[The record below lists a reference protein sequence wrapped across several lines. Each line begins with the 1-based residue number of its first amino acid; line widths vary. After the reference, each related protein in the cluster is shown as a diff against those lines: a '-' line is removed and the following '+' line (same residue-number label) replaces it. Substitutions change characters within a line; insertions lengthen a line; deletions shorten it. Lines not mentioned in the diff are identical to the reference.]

1 MTRLSLV
8 TIGLRRK
15 PARTA
20 LTVLSLAVAFV
31 LFMLLRAL
39 SAAFAGGVS
48 VPGTQRV
55 IVDARY
61 AMTDNL
67 PLAAVRT
74 IREMAGVAEATQM
87 SWFGGYYRNPA
98 HAFAKAPVDHARYFR
113 VFPDL
118 VIADDVLARF
128 QASRRAAVVPDA
140 MAREYDWRVGDLV
153 PIVGDIWPKSDG
165 SWDWEFEI
173 AGTYGVPPASG
184 LQPWFLLRY
193 DYFNESVADWAKDQ
207 VGWVV
212 ARVDR
217 GVDPKTVVDAVDRR
231 FENSSDPTRSL
242 SEDELSRQFANQLG
256 DIGLIATL
264 ILAAVFFTMLLLT
277 ANVAALAFRER
288 VPELAVMKTLGFTD
302 GTVAAVVLGEALAL
316 CLAGAVGGVAIGFA
330 LESPLNAQLAGV
342 VGRFE
347 MSWIDGGLALAIAG
361 GLGLTIGTP
370 PAITARR
377 LSIVRALREVAG
389 C

>member
-1 MTRLSLV
+1 MTWLGLV
-8 TIGLRRK
+8 TTGLRRK
-15 PARTA
+15 PTRTT
-20 LTVLSLAVAFV
+20 LTVLSLTVAFV

-48 VPGTQRV
+48 VQGVQRLV
-55 IVDARY
+55 VDARY
-61 AMTDNL
+61 AVTDNL

-74 IREMAGVAEATQM
+74 MREIPGVAEVTQM
-87 SWFGGYYRNPA
+87 SWFGGYYQDPA
-98 HAFAKAPVDHARYFR
+98 HAFAKAPVDHRRYFR
-113 VFPDL
+113 IYPEL

-128 QASRRAAVVPDA
+128 QASRRAVVVPEA
-140 MAREYDWRVGDLV
+140 MAEEYGWQVGDLV
-153 PIVGDIWPKSDG
+153 PIVGDIWPRSDG

-173 AGTYGVPPASG
+173 AGTYGVPPESG

-193 DYFNESVADWAKDQ
+193 DYFNESVADWAKNQ

-212 ARVDR
+212 ARLHE
-217 GVDPKTVVDAVDRR
+217 GVEPQGVVDAIDRR

-242 SEDELSRQFANQLG
+242 SEGELSRQFANQLG

-264 ILAAVFFTMLLLT
+264 ILGAVFFTMLLLT

-288 VPELAVMKTLGFTD
+288 VPELAVMKTLGFKD

-330 LESPLNAQLAGV
+330 LELPLNAQLARV
-342 VGRFE
+342 IGRFQ
-347 MSWIDGGLALAIAG
+347 MSWLDGGLALGIAG
-361 GLGLTIGTP
+361 VLGLVIGMP
-370 PAITARR
+370 PAIAARR
-377 LSIVRALREVAG
+377 LSIVRALRETS
-389 C
+389 

>member
-1 MTRLSLV
+1 MLTALSL
-8 TIGLRRK
+8 T
-15 PARTA
+15 
-20 LTVLSLAVAFV
+20 VAFV

-48 VPGTQRV
+48 VPGVQRLL
-55 IVDARY
+55 VDAKY

-67 PLAAVRT
+67 PLAAVQT
-74 IREMAGVAEATQM
+74 VREIPGVADATQM
-87 SWFGGYYRNPA
+87 SWFGGYYQDPA
-98 HAFAKAPVDHARYFR
+98 RAFAKAPVDHRRYFR
-113 VFPDL
+113 IFPEL

-140 MAREYDWRVGDLV
+140 MAEEYGWRTGALV

-165 SWDWEFEI
+165 SWHWEFEI
-173 AGTYGVPPASG
+173 AGTYELPPESA

-193 DYFNESVADWAKDQ
+193 DYFNESVADWAKNE

-212 ARVDR
+212 ARLND
-217 GVDPKTVVDAVDRR
+217 GVDPKAVVDAIDRR

-242 SEDELSRQFANQLG
+242 SEDELSRQFANRIG

-288 VPELAVMKTLGFTD
+288 VPELAVMKALGFKD
-302 GTVAAVVLGEALAL
+302 GTVAVVVLAEALTL
-316 CLAGAVGGVAIGFA
+316 CLAGAVGGVALGLA
-330 LESPLNAQLAGV
+330 LEWPLNAQLARA
-342 VGRFE
+342 VGRFQ
-347 MSWIDGGLALAIAG
+347 MSWIDAGLALGIAG
-361 GLGLTIGTP
+361 GLGLAIGLP
-370 PAITARR
+370 PAIAARR
-377 LSIVRALREVAG
+377 LSIVRALREIS
-389 C
+389 